1 MYSDDCRYLDSHQWV
16 KVEGEIGTVG
26 ITKHGQEELVEIVYI
41 ELPPKGKK
49 VKQKEPFCN
58 LESIKTAFDVPSPVS
73 GEIIE
78 VNEKLGEDPAPI
90 NNDPHGE
97 GWLVKIK
104 ISDMSEVESLLSASD
119 YEKIIKKD

>member
-1 MYSDDCRYLDSHQWV
+1 MYSDDRRYLDSHQWV
-16 KVEGEIGTVG
+16 KVEGEVGTVG
-26 ITKHGQEELVEIVYI
+26 ITQHGQEELVEIVYV
-41 ELPPKGKK
+41 EFSPKGTK

-78 VNEKLGEDPAPI
+78 VNEKLGEDLSSI

-119 YEKIIKKD
+119 YGKIIKKD